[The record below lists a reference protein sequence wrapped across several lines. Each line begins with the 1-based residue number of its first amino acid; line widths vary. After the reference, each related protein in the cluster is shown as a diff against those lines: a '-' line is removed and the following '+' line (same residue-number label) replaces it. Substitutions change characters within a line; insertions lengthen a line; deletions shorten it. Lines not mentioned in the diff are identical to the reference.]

1 MSTKKREYPK
11 NADVISQGAR
21 TSASASS
28 PLERGRLRPH
38 LYHQNI
44 TLTHH
49 QPNKQNYVM
58 IEQKG
63 WHSRGYLPHF
73 DGLDVVQ
80 FITIRLFDSVPDEAI
95 EKWKAE
101 HNWSENTDG
110 DTERTEQ
117 LIRFID
123 HYNDQGHGSCYLRI
137 PEVASL
143 IRDSLRF
150 HDETRYQL
158 IAWCVMPNHVHVL
171 LKPLTGYA
179 ISKIVQSWKS
189 FTAHRANK
197 LLKRAGRFWM
207 PDYFDRYIRTDEQ
220 YYSTIEYI
228 HYNPVA
234 VGLVGL
240 PEEWEWSSACRG
252 E

>member
-1 MSTKKREYPK
+1 
-11 NADVISQGAR
+11 
-21 TSASASS
+21 
-28 PLERGRLRPH
+28 
-38 LYHQNI
+38 
-44 TLTHH
+44 
-49 QPNKQNYVM
+49 M

-63 WHSRGYLPHF
+63 WHSRGYLLHF

-158 IAWCVMPNHVHVL
+158 IAWCVMPNHGYVL

-207 PDYFDRYIRTDEQ
+207 PITLTDISVRMSSTTRQLNIYI
-220 YYSTIEYI
+220 II
-228 HYNPVA
+228 LLP
-234 VGLVGL
+234 LVWL
-240 PEEWEWSSACRG
+240 ACRKNG
-252 E
+252 SGRLHVEVSDADGDVRVP